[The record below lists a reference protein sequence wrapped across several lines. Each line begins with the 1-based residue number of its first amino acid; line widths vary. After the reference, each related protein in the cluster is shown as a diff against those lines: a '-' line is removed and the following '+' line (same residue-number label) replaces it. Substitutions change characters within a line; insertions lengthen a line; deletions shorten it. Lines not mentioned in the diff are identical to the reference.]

1 MLIID
6 SVEKFDQTLKEN
18 KDKLIIIDFF
28 ATWCGPCKMIA
39 PKLKAMEEEFKSVL
53 FCTVDVDDASEVA
66 EKEGIQAMPTFKFYK
81 GGEEVEEIKGAS
93 EPKIR
98 EALTKYSS

>member
-39 PKLKAMEEEFKSVL
+39 PKLK
-53 FCTVDVDDASEVA
+53 EVA
-66 EKEGIQAMPTFKFYK
+66 EKVGIQAMPTFKFYK

-93 EPKIR
+93 ELKIR

>member
-39 PKLKAMEEEFKSVL
+39 PKLK
-53 FCTVDVDDASEVA
+53 EVA

>member
-39 PKLKAMEEEFKSVL
+39 PKLKTMEEEFKSVL
-53 FCTVDVDDASEVA
+53 FCTVDVEDASEVA
-66 EKEGIQAMPTFKFYK
+66 EKVGIQAMPTFKFYK

-93 EPKIR
+93 ELKIR